1 MEGLTGHVQ
10 YQPLSQFLPNHPSE
24 GTDGAEGPSHSK
36 PKTHGEKWCDRKDLP
51 AVSFH
56 RKARRAAG
64 EFPAKEPN
72 CQMSGMGTVSKNAAA
87 PCWGHRNKR
96 IMLWS
101 GSGSESAF
109 SSSVQDS
116 MACPW
121 YHKIELATMFLFSML
136 WIMSLS
142 DLDKMAMGFHP
153 ILIPSEHVKKG
164 NDEILT
170 GCQGHLLHRNF
181 EPRRM
186 VQLLEEWALLK
197 ESTVVLLH
205 KQCKMGKSWRNLLQT
220 SYCSE
225 NQQYFCSHHP
235 PASLLI

>member
-1 MEGLTGHVQ
+1 MTHAQQQMEGPTGHVQ

-109 SSSVQDS
+109 S
-116 MACPW
+116 
-121 YHKIELATMFLFSML
+121 
-136 WIMSLS
+136 
-142 DLDKMAMGFHP
+142 
-153 ILIPSEHVKKG
+153 
-164 NDEILT
+164 
-170 GCQGHLLHRNF
+170 
-181 EPRRM
+181 
-186 VQLLEEWALLK
+186 
-197 ESTVVLLH
+197 
-205 KQCKMGKSWRNLLQT
+205 
-220 SYCSE
+220 
-225 NQQYFCSHHP
+225 
-235 PASLLI
+235 